1 MQGFE
6 VNGKI
11 PEFSDINGYLRYY
24 PGTKQSIDFSMAFN
38 PYHTRFSRLRLGAN
52 WGAPSDN
59 LFLRVSWYKSL
70 NPYFDNTWGERHQVS
85 FYTGFKIPK
94 INLDALG
101 TLDYNI
107 KERKLL
113 YTALSVVYHY
123 QCIDFKADVKMFYF
137 REKPEAQFGISIGL
151 GNIGKTTDFFGGLTD
166 SEHARTNNPY

>member
-1 MQGFE
+1 
-6 VNGKI
+6 
-11 PEFSDINGYLRYY
+11 
-24 PGTKQSIDFSMAFN
+24 MAFN

-113 YTALSVVYHY
+113 YAALSVVYHY
-123 QCIDFKADVKMFYF
+123 QCIDFKADVKIFYF

-151 GNIGKTTDFFGGLTD
+151 GNIGITTDFLGGLTD